1 MWAAFS
7 AWLAS
12 QGASL
17 LLGALSRLLLD
28 AWRSYRAD
36 VARRDLAAVRTQL
49 AQAQTTIAAQQAQLQ
64 AQADAPRTAGDAI
77 ERLEEG
83 SA

>member
-1 MWAAFS
+1 VLATIA

-17 LLGALSRLLLD
+17 LLGAGVKLLTDL
-28 AWRSYRAD
+28 WNSYQANK
-36 VARRDLAAVRTQL
+36 AQQDLAT
-49 AQAQTTIAAQQAQLQ
+49 AQAQLGQATTTIAAQQAELQ
-64 AQADAPRTAGDAI
+64 AQADAPKDADDAI
-77 ERLEEG
+77 KRLEEG